1 MKDNSNRNV
10 LAIVVVLV
18 MGGLI
23 YISNQ
28 DTPLVEEYTPL
39 PSVVG
44 FDEPTIED
52 LPTLTEAVIVPES
65 ESLASNCLLYTS
77 PSPRDGLLSR
87 MPSSA

>member
-44 FDEPTIED
+44 FDEPTID
-52 LPTLTEAVIVPES
+52 YHPVTDVPQLETTHTI
-65 ESLASNCLLYTS
+65 L
-77 PSPRDGLLSR
+77 RSR
-87 MPSSA
+87 GGKKRK